1 MAPGMVEVGCHAG
14 NGRTGCIIACMVILA
29 GIAPSEAVGWT
40 REHYCWH
47 AIDTSEQERWVGAFA
62 PEPR

>member
-1 MAPGMVEVGCHAG
+1 MSRRQRAHRFHHRVHGDP
-14 NGRTGCIIACMVILA
+14 A
-29 GIAPSEAVGWT
+29 GIAPTDAIEWT

-47 AIDTSEQERWVGAFA
+47 AIDTKEQERWVEGFA